1 MRSSADV
8 LNDPTGLLRIFYENL
23 QEELRRADE
32 FLPGDLAGEFKTYYG
47 RLIRRPLAGADLET
61 EVRGGLRSTYG
72 LALDRILRPGRG
84 RPARVLD
91 AGCGYGTE
99 CLLYAFAGAEVT
111 GNDLREPR
119 VQTATRR
126 GAFWQKELGRPLAV
140 QFRAANIFDQPERSH
155 FDLIWVHNAITHIHP
170 VDGFLRLCHEL
181 LAPGGE
187 VVIID
192 VNKSSLRRRLAPSD
206 HDHAA
211 EGKYTSRI
219 DPATG
224 KEVVY
229 AVERDLGLA
238 EQCRLV
244 REAGLEVSSR
254 ECYLG
259 GHARAGEALWRG
271 LLRPLSRSLPV
282 SSLLGNRYIV
292 AGRRRD

>member
-1 MRSSADV
+1 MRFSAD
-8 LNDPTGLLRIFYENL
+8 LRNDPAVLLRVFYESL
-23 QEELRRADE
+23 QEELRRTGE
-32 FLPGDLAGEFKTYYG
+32 FMPEGLAGEFRDYYQ
-47 RLIRRPLAGADLET
+47 RLLRRPLAGAALDT

-72 LALDRILRPGRG
+72 LALERILRKKNGP
-84 RPARVLD
+84 PRVLD
-91 AGCGYGTE
+91 AGSGYGTE
-99 CLLYAFAGAEVT
+99 CLLFAFAGAEVI

-119 VQTATRR
+119 VQAAVRR
-126 GAFWQKELGRPLAV
+126 AEFWRKETGHPLAV
-140 QFRAANIFDQPERSH
+140 EFRAANIFDQPERSH

-170 VDGFLRLCHEL
+170 VDGFLRLCREL

-192 VNKSSLRRRLAPSD
+192 VNKSSLRRRFAASD
-206 HDHAA
+206 HGHHG
-211 EGKYTSRI
+211 EEQYTRRI

-229 AVERDLGLA
+229 AVERDLGLS

-271 LLRPLSRSLPV
+271 LLRPLARSLPV
-282 SSLLGNRYIV
+282 SSLFGNRYIV